1 MNILIIPSWY
11 PTPKV
16 LIGGIFVKEQAL
28 ALSEVYPKANIIV
41 AKWNNDYS
49 IIPLRK
55 PYEALKM
62 VAKYFMS
69 QPEDI
74 QLRENFYEFYTPSL
88 LWSKKLPF
96 GGYDRLYISIK
107 KSFLRAKKQFGK
119 IDVIHAHI
127 SYPAGFIAYRL
138 SQEFNVPYIITEH
151 MSPFPFSSFLVKNK
165 PIDEIYLAFNH
176 AKRTIAVSNSLSNKI
191 KSFGLPCSDVVP
203 NFIDDDRFIPS
214 MNKKDKFTFFT
225 LCGISAQKGIDTLLE
240 AISLLDSELK
250 NRIDFVIG
258 GTGDELD
265 KYKKLANELG
275 LDNVLWLGKVSR
287 DEAPKLFQTS
297 HAYIMLSRHETF
309 GIVYAEAIASGIP
322 VIATNCGGPE
332 DIVNETNGILVSI
345 DSPKEGSDAIKYLYE
360 NYFAYDKDK
369 IRKDFEHRFGKK
381 IFVEKIMKIYKEV
394 SSCAE

>member
-1 MNILIIPSWY
+1 MNIFTIPSWY

-16 LIGGIFVKEQAL
+16 PIGGIFVKEQAL

-49 IIPLRK
+49 IISLRK

-96 GGYDRLYISIK
+96 GGYERLYTSIK

-151 MSPFPFSSFLVKNK
+151 MGPFPFSSFLVKNK

-176 AKRTIAVSNSLSNKI
+176 AKRTIAVSNSLSYKI
-191 KSFGLPCSDVVP
+191 KSFGLPCSDTVP
-203 NFIDDDRFIPS
+203 NFIDDDKFMIS
-214 MNKKDKFTFFT
+214 TNKKDKFTFFT
-225 LCGISAQKGIDTLLE
+225 LCGISAQKGIDILLE
-240 AISLLDSELK
+240 AISLLDRELK
-250 NRIDFVIG
+250 NKIDFVIG

-322 VIATNCGGPE
+322 VIATKCGGPE
-332 DIVNETNGILVSI
+332 DIVNEINGILVAI
-345 DSPKEGSDAIKYLYE
+345 DSPKEASNAIKLLYE
-360 NYFAYDKDK
+360 NYLAYDKYK
-369 IRKDFEHRFGKK
+369 IREDFENRFTKK
-381 IFVEKIMKIYKEV
+381 IFTEKIMKIYKEV
-394 SSCAE
+394 SLCAE